1 MRQRNVKLTQL
12 VGFDGWKVTRSWF
25 ETLAGVRLLRLDG
38 VPRHRR
44 QLVVVLERQC
54 APRCARC
61 GRARQKVYEYL
72 KPRRWLDLPA
82 FGVKAFVQAVTARV
96 ECTHCVGACVEYLPF
111 ADRGARK
118 TRRLEQQLAVEAS
131 GAPVSHVAAQ
141 YGISWGAVQR
151 AEHAALL
158 RWEATR
164 TQPPLRFVGLDEKYL
179 GRRGKWKDRFVTIV
193 SDLETG
199 EPRWFDFGRGE
210 ATVKRWL
217 ETLSDPEKSRIV
229 LAAMDMHDP
238 FRAAIKGDKKL
249 AHVAIVH
256 DPFHVMKR
264 ANEAVDELRR
274 QVFFRLFVEDR
285 GESGTAAVPSYGQPL
300 RACPQDLD
308 NRCAV
313 AHTAHRLYCYYWI
326 EVSEGR
332 AKLPSDAR
340 LGSNHRT
347 TE

>member
-1 MRQRNVKLTQL
+1 MQ
-12 VGFDGWKVTRSWF
+12 
-25 ETLAGVRLLRLDG
+25 
-38 VPRHRR
+38 P
-44 QLVVVLERQC
+44 
-54 APRCARC
+54 
-61 GRARQKVYEYL
+61 GR
-72 KPRRWLDLPA
+72 P
-82 FGVKAFVQAVTARV
+82 TA
-96 ECTHCVGACVEYLPF
+96 A
-111 ADRGARK
+111 GAR
-118 TRRLEQQLAVEAS
+118 TL
-131 GAPVSHVAAQ
+131 GAAWRVHT
-141 YGISWGAVQR
+141 
-151 AEHAALL
+151 ALL

-238 FRAAIKGDKKL
+238 FRAAIKGDEKL